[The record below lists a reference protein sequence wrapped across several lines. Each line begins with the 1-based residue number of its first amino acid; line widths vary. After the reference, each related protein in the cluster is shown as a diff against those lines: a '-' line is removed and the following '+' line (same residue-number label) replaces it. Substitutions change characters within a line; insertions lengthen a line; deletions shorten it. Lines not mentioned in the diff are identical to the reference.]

1 MTERHWQ
8 GEVWLARDHALFAGV
23 NGDTREHAH
32 YAHQLLLA
40 ETPLRVR
47 VAGQVLEARRSLV
60 PSLQAHCVE
69 ASQPL
74 LALYA
79 EPLAFDSDD
88 LRQLLED
95 APGEPEALLGRL
107 ARLPRRRLD
116 RRVEKALAAL
126 DEQLAARV
134 EAERLARSASLSL
147 SQLERLFAVQVGLSV
162 RRLVLWR
169 RLYLAFA
176 LALQGRSLTE
186 AAHHAGFAD
195 AAHLSRSVRSLLG
208 IRAGLSLPHLR
219 LAG

>member
-1 MTERHWQ
+1 
-8 GEVWLARDHALFAGV
+8 
-23 NGDTREHAH
+23 
-32 YAHQLLLA
+32 
-40 ETPLRVR
+40 
-47 VAGQVLEARRSLV
+47 
-60 PSLQAHCVE
+60 
-69 ASQPL
+69 
-74 LALYA
+74 
-79 EPLAFDSDD
+79 
-88 LRQLLED
+88 
-95 APGEPEALLGRL
+95 L

-186 AAHHAGFAD
+186 A
-195 AAHLSRSVRSLLG
+195 
-208 IRAGLSLPHLR
+208 
-219 LAG
+219 

>member
-47 VAGQVLEARRSLV
+47 VAGQVLEARRLLV

-95 APGEPEALLGRL
+95 APGEPEALLGGLRGCL
-107 ARLPRRRLD
+107 VD
-116 RRVEKALAAL
+116 GSTAASK
-126 DEQLAARV
+126 RP
-134 EAERLARSASLSL
+134 
-147 SQLERLFAVQVGLSV
+147 
-162 RRLVLWR
+162 WR
-169 RLYLAFA
+169 RSTSNSRR
-176 LALQGRSLTE
+176 GSRRKDWR
-186 AAHHAGFAD
+186 AAPVF
-195 AAHLSRSVRSLLG
+195 R
-208 IRAGLSLPHLR
+208 
-219 LAG
+219 

>member
-1 MTERHWQ
+1 
-8 GEVWLARDHALFAGV
+8 
-23 NGDTREHAH
+23 
-32 YAHQLLLA
+32 
-40 ETPLRVR
+40 
-47 VAGQVLEARRSLV
+47 
-60 PSLQAHCVE
+60 
-69 ASQPL
+69 
-74 LALYA
+74 
-79 EPLAFDSDD
+79 AFDSDD

>member
-47 VAGQVLEARRSLV
+47 VAGQVLEARRLLV
-60 PSLQAHCVE
+60 PSLQAHRVD

-169 RLYLAFA
+169 RLYLA
-176 LALQGRSLTE
+176 LQGRSLTE

>member
-1 MTERHWQ
+1 
-8 GEVWLARDHALFAGV
+8 
-23 NGDTREHAH
+23 
-32 YAHQLLLA
+32 
-40 ETPLRVR
+40 
-47 VAGQVLEARRSLV
+47 
-60 PSLQAHCVE
+60 SLQAHRVD

-95 APGEPEALLGRL
+95 APGDPEALLGRL

>member
-1 MTERHWQ
+1 
-8 GEVWLARDHALFAGV
+8 
-23 NGDTREHAH
+23 
-32 YAHQLLLA
+32 
-40 ETPLRVR
+40 
-47 VAGQVLEARRSLV
+47 
-60 PSLQAHCVE
+60 
-69 ASQPL
+69 
-74 LALYA
+74 LYA